1 MMKRGLAAFLL
12 AVALWGLAACRPADV
27 SPPPAPATQ
36 TPIIIIVT
44 PTPTE
49 EPLAAMVNGEPITMA
64 EYQRELARYEASLP
78 QSNLD
83 PSTPEGEEALAQAR
97 AWVLDRM
104 IEQRLILQAA
114 AEEGITVSD
123 EEVEASI
130 TSLKNDLG
138 EEAFR
143 QRLADQGMSEDELR
157 EALRREMI
165 ASRMMEKVVASVPT
179 HGPEVHARHILV
191 ATEAEAQQ
199 ILQQLQAGAD
209 FATLAQ
215 QYSIDES
222 TRDRGGDLGTFPR
235 GTLTLP
241 EVEEAA
247 FSLQAGQISG
257 VIHSAWGYHIV
268 QVLDR
273 IEDTD
278 YDPVSLRILRDKAI
292 DTWLQSLWDQ
302 ADIRK
307 FVSTGA

>member
-1 MMKRGLAAFLL
+1 MKRAFSLAAL
-12 AVALWGLAACRPADV
+12 AMMMLGLAACRTQSV
-27 SPPPAPATQ
+27 TPPPAPPTQ
-36 TPIIIIVT
+36 TPIVIVVT

-83 PSTPEGEEALAQAR
+83 PSTPEGQEALAQAR

-114 AEEGITVSD
+114 AQEGITVSD

-130 TSLKNDLG
+130 QSLVSEIG

-143 QRLADQGMSEDELR
+143 QHLADQGMSEEEFR
-157 EALRREMI
+157 ESLRREMI
-165 ASRMMEKVVASVPT
+165 ASRMLDKVAQSVPT

-191 ATEAEAQQ
+191 ATESEAQQ
-199 ILQQLQAGAD
+199 LLQQLNAGAD
-209 FATLAQ
+209 FAALAQ
-215 QYSIDES
+215 QYSLDES
-222 TRDRGGDLGTFPR
+222 TKDRGGDLGTFPR

-241 EVEEAA
+241 EVEEVA
-247 FSLQAGQISG
+247 FSLQPGQISG
-257 VIHSAWGYHIV
+257 IVKSPWGYHIV

-273 IEDTD
+273 VDDAE

-292 DTWLQSLWDQ
+292 QDWLQGLWDG
-302 ADIRK
+302 AEIKK
-307 FVSTGA
+307 FVATGD

>member
-1 MMKRGLAAFLL
+1 MKKAFSLAAL
-12 AVALWGLAACRPADV
+12 AVMMLGLAACRTQSV
-27 SPPPAPATQ
+27 TPPPAPPTQ
-36 TPIIIIVT
+36 TPIVIIVT

-83 PSTPEGEEALAQAR
+83 PSTPEGQEALAQAR

-114 AEEGITVSD
+114 AQEGITVSD

-130 TSLKNDLG
+130 QSLISEIG

-143 QRLADQGMSEDELR
+143 QHLADQGMSEEEFR
-157 EALRREMI
+157 ESLRREMI
-165 ASRMMEKVVASVPT
+165 ASRMLDKVAQSVPT

-199 ILQQLQAGAD
+199 ILQQLNAGAD
-209 FATLAQ
+209 FAALAQ
-215 QYSIDES
+215 QYSLDAS

-241 EVEEAA
+241 EVEEVA
-247 FSLQAGQISG
+247 FSLQPGQISG
-257 VIHSAWGYHIV
+257 IVKSPWGYHIV

-273 IEDTD
+273 VDDAE

-292 DTWLQSLWDQ
+292 QDWLQGLWDK
-302 ADIRK
+302 AEIKK
-307 FVSTGA
+307 FVSTGS

>member
-1 MMKRGLAAFLL
+1 MKRAFSLAAL
-12 AVALWGLAACRPADV
+12 AVMMLGLAACRTQSV
-27 SPPPAPATQ
+27 TPPPAPPTQ
-36 TPIIIIVT
+36 TPIVIVVT

-83 PSTPEGEEALAQAR
+83 PSTPEGQEALAQAR

-114 AEEGITVSD
+114 AQEGITVSD
-123 EEVEASI
+123 EEVEASVQ
-130 TSLKNDLG
+130 SLIGDIG
-138 EEAFR
+138 DEAFR
-143 QRLADQGMSEDELR
+143 QHLADQGMSEEEFR
-157 EALRREMI
+157 ESLRREMI
-165 ASRMMEKVVASVPT
+165 ASRMLDKVAQSVPT

-191 ATEAEAQQ
+191 ATEAEARQL
-199 ILQQLQAGAD
+199 LQQLNAGAD
-209 FATLAQ
+209 FAALAQ
-215 QYSIDES
+215 QYSLDES

-241 EVEEAA
+241 EVEEVA
-247 FSLQAGQISG
+247 FSLQPGQISDI
-257 VIHSAWGYHIV
+257 VESPWGYHIV

-273 IEDTD
+273 VDDAE

-292 DTWLQSLWDQ
+292 QDWLQGLWDE
-302 ADIRK
+302 AEIKK
-307 FVSTGA
+307 FVATGD

>member
-1 MMKRGLAAFLL
+1 MKRAFSLAAL
-12 AVALWGLAACRPADV
+12 AVMMLGLAACRTQSV
-27 SPPPAPATQ
+27 TPPPAPPTQ
-36 TPIIIIVT
+36 TPIVIVVT

-83 PSTPEGEEALAQAR
+83 PSTPEGQEALAQAR

-114 AEEGITVSD
+114 AQEGITVSD
-123 EEVEASI
+123 EEVEASVQ
-130 TSLKNDLG
+130 SLIGDIG

-143 QRLADQGMSEDELR
+143 QHLADQGMSEEEFR
-157 EALRREMI
+157 ESLRREMI
-165 ASRMMEKVVASVPT
+165 ASRMLDKVAQSVPT

-191 ATEAEAQQ
+191 ATEAEARQL
-199 ILQQLQAGAD
+199 LQQLNAGAD
-209 FATLAQ
+209 FAALAQ
-215 QYSIDES
+215 QYSLDES

-241 EVEEAA
+241 EVEEVA
-247 FSLQAGQISG
+247 FSLQPGQISDI
-257 VIHSAWGYHIV
+257 VESPWGYHIV

-273 IEDTD
+273 VDDAE

-292 DTWLQSLWDQ
+292 QDWLQGLWDE
-302 ADIRK
+302 AEIKK
-307 FVSTGA
+307 FVATGD

>member
-1 MMKRGLAAFLL
+1 MKRAFSLTAL
-12 AVALWGLAACRPADV
+12 AVMMLGLAACRTQSV
-27 SPPPAPATQ
+27 TPPPAPPTQ
-36 TPIIIIVT
+36 TPIVIVVT

-83 PSTPEGEEALAQAR
+83 PSTPEGQEALAQAR

-114 AEEGITVSD
+114 AQEGITVSD
-123 EEVEASI
+123 EEVEASVQ
-130 TSLKNDLG
+130 SLIGDIG

-143 QRLADQGMSEDELR
+143 QHLADQGMSEEEFR
-157 EALRREMI
+157 ESLRREMI
-165 ASRMMEKVVASVPT
+165 ASRMLDKVAQSVPT

-191 ATEAEAQQ
+191 ATEAEARQL
-199 ILQQLQAGAD
+199 LQQLNAGAD
-209 FATLAQ
+209 FAALAQ
-215 QYSIDES
+215 QYSLDES

-241 EVEEAA
+241 EVEEVA
-247 FSLQAGQISG
+247 FSLQPGQISDI
-257 VIHSAWGYHIV
+257 VESPWGYHIV

-273 IEDTD
+273 VDDAE

-292 DTWLQSLWDQ
+292 QDWLQGLWDE
-302 ADIRK
+302 AEIKK
-307 FVSTGA
+307 FVATGD

>member
-1 MMKRGLAAFLL
+1 MKRAFSLAAL
-12 AVALWGLAACRPADV
+12 AVMMLGLAACRTQSV
-27 SPPPAPATQ
+27 TPPPAPPTQ
-36 TPIIIIVT
+36 TPIVIVVT

-83 PSTPEGEEALAQAR
+83 PSTPEGQEALAQAR

-114 AEEGITVSD
+114 AQEGITVSD

-130 TSLKNDLG
+130 QSLIGDIG

-143 QRLADQGMSEDELR
+143 QHLADQGMSEEEFR
-157 EALRREMI
+157 ESLRREMI
-165 ASRMMEKVVASVPT
+165 ASRMLDKVAQSVPT

-199 ILQQLQAGAD
+199 LLQQLNAGAD
-209 FATLAQ
+209 FAALAQ
-215 QYSIDES
+215 QYSLDES

-241 EVEEAA
+241 EVEEVA
-247 FSLQAGQISG
+247 FSLQPGQISG
-257 VIHSAWGYHIV
+257 IVKSPWGYHIV

-273 IEDTD
+273 VDDAE

-292 DTWLQSLWDQ
+292 QDWLQGLWDG
-302 ADIRK
+302 AEIKK
-307 FVSTGA
+307 FVATGD

>member
-1 MMKRGLAAFLL
+1 MKRVFPWAAL
-12 AVALWGLAACRPADV
+12 AVMMMGLAACRTQSV
-27 SPPPAPATQ
+27 TPPPAPPTQ
-36 TPIIIIVT
+36 TPIVIVVT

-78 QSNLD
+78 QSDLD
-83 PSTPEGEEALAQAR
+83 PSTPEGQEALAQAR

-114 AEEGITVSD
+114 AQEGITVSD
-123 EEVEASI
+123 EEVDASI
-130 TSLKNDLG
+130 RSLIGEIG

-143 QRLADQGMSEDELR
+143 QHLADQGMSEEEFR
-157 EALRREMI
+157 ESLRREMI
-165 ASRMMEKVVASVPT
+165 ASRMLDKVAQSVPT

-191 ATEAEAQQ
+191 ATEAEARQ
-199 ILQQLQAGAD
+199 ILQQLKAGAD
-209 FATLAQ
+209 FAALAR
-215 QYSIDES
+215 QYSLDES

-241 EVEEAA
+241 EVEDAA
-247 FSLQAGQISG
+247 FSLQPGQISE
-257 VIHSAWGYHIV
+257 VIKSPWGYHIV

-273 IEDTD
+273 VDDAE

-292 DTWLQSLWDQ
+292 QDWLQGLWDG
-302 ADIRK
+302 AEIKK
-307 FVSTGA
+307 FVATGD

>member
-1 MMKRGLAAFLL
+1 MKKAFSLAAL
-12 AVALWGLAACRPADV
+12 AMMMLGLAACRTQSV
-27 SPPPAPATQ
+27 TPPPAPPTQ
-36 TPIIIIVT
+36 TPIVIVVT

-83 PSTPEGEEALAQAR
+83 PSTPEGQEALAQAR

-114 AEEGITVSD
+114 AQEGITVSD

-130 TSLKNDLG
+130 QSLIGDIG

-143 QRLADQGMSEDELR
+143 QHLADQGMSEEEFR
-157 EALRREMI
+157 ESLRREMI
-165 ASRMMEKVVASVPT
+165 ASRMLDKVAQSVPT

-199 ILQQLQAGAD
+199 LLQQLNAGAD
-209 FATLAQ
+209 FAALAQ
-215 QYSIDES
+215 QYSLDES

-241 EVEEAA
+241 EVEEVA
-247 FSLQAGQISG
+247 FSLQPGQISG
-257 VIHSAWGYHIV
+257 IVKSPWGYHIV

-273 IEDTD
+273 VDDAE

-292 DTWLQSLWDQ
+292 QDWLQGLWDG
-302 ADIRK
+302 AEIKK
-307 FVSTGA
+307 FVATGD

>member
-1 MMKRGLAAFLL
+1 MKKAFSLAAL
-12 AVALWGLAACRPADV
+12 AVMMLGLAACRTQSV
-27 SPPPAPATQ
+27 TPPPAPPTQ
-36 TPIIIIVT
+36 TPIVIIVT

-83 PSTPEGEEALAQAR
+83 PSTPEGQEALAQAR

-114 AEEGITVSD
+114 AQEGITVSD

-130 TSLKNDLG
+130 QSLISEIG

-143 QRLADQGMSEDELR
+143 QHLADQGMSEEEFR
-157 EALRREMI
+157 ESLRREMI
-165 ASRMMEKVVASVPT
+165 ASRMLDKVAQSVPT

-199 ILQQLQAGAD
+199 ILQQLNAGAD
-209 FATLAQ
+209 FAALAQ
-215 QYSIDES
+215 QYSLDAS

-241 EVEEAA
+241 EVEEVA
-247 FSLQAGQISG
+247 FSLQPGQISG
-257 VIHSAWGYHIV
+257 IVKSPWGYHIV

-273 IEDTD
+273 VDDAE

-292 DTWLQSLWDQ
+292 QDWLKGLWDK
-302 ADIRK
+302 AEIKK
-307 FVSTGA
+307 FVSTGS

>member
-1 MMKRGLAAFLL
+1 MKRGLRLL
-12 AVALWGLAACRPADV
+12 WGIGMMVGLAACQSRQVVPP
-27 SPPPAPATQ
+27 PPPATL
-36 TPIIIIVT
+36 TPIIIVVT

-78 QSNLD
+78 PETLD
-83 PSTPEGEEALAQAR
+83 PSTPEGEQALAQAR

-104 IEQRLILQAA
+104 IEQRLILQTAA
-114 AEEGITVSD
+114 QEGITVSD

-130 TSLKNDLG
+130 QALVQEIG

-143 QRLADQGMSEDELR
+143 QHLTDQGMSEDEFR

-165 ASRMMEKVVASVPT
+165 ASRMMEKIAATVPT

-191 ATEAEAQQ
+191 ASEAEAQQ
-199 ILQQLQAGAD
+199 LLQQLKAGAD

-222 TRDRGGDLGTFPR
+222 TRNNGGDLGTFPR

-241 EVEEAA
+241 EVEEVA
-247 FSLQAGQISG
+247 FSLQPGQISEI
-257 VIHSAWGYHIV
+257 VHSAWGYHII

-273 IEDTD
+273 IEDAE
-278 YDPVSLRILRDKAI
+278 YDPVSVRILRDKAI
-292 DTWLQSLWDQ
+292 QQWLDTLWEQ